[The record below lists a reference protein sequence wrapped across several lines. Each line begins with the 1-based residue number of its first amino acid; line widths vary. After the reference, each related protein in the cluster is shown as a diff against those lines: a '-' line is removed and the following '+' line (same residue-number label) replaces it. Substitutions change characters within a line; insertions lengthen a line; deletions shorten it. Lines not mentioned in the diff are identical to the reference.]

1 MNLIACIKQIVK
13 ERGIEEI
20 AKPTFLGLLCDY
32 GAFEEESN
40 EAAIKHILKLWLGNG
55 KMEKISKMSASD
67 SQWKIDVSDIIHQTE
82 TEGFK
87 KEVASDLLHKLLLG
101 IGIVGSSFD
110 WDKEFITRKTINI
123 PQSIKQ
129 QKIYYNEWEKIEHQK
144 QIEREA
150 YFREKETK
158 EKIEAERE
166 KREKRRETRAKVL
179 WGITIGMSALL
190 LVSVIVYCYCRIV
203 DSGHELVWGTLSL
216 VSIVV
221 GMVTS
226 IVAGI
231 LDYDIE
237 RVLWGITIGMS
248 ALLLVSVIVYC
259 YCRIV
264 DSGNEMVWGTL
275 SLVSIVVGMVT
286 AIIAGVLDGVIGEV
300 FLGITGL
307 MAAIFIVSLIVIIIG
322 WIAGTGHKE
331 IWNLLCL
338 ISLCTGIVS
347 YILGL
352 VFDD

>member
-1 MNLIACIKQIVK
+1 MNLITCIKLIVK
-13 ERGIEEI
+13 ERGVEEI
-20 AKPTFLGLLCDY
+20 AKSTFLGILCDY

-55 KMEKISKMSASD
+55 KLAKISRMSSSD
-67 SQWKIDVSDIIHQTE
+67 SQWKIDVSNIIHQTE
-82 TEGFK
+82 TEGFQ

-110 WDKEFITRKTINI
+110 WDKEFGAKKTISI
-123 PQSIKQ
+123 TQSTKR
-129 QKIYYNEWEKIEHQK
+129 QKIDNGWERVQR
-144 QIEREA
+144 QQQ
-150 YFREKETK
+150 
-158 EKIEAERE
+158 RE
-166 KREKRRETRAKVL
+166 KRKAERAAKRAKSRQEKNRKKALLKTALRKKEDGFRLKDDEERVYQDYLKRIETRPTVL

-231 LDYDIE
+231 LDDVIE
-237 RVLWGITIGMS
+237 KVF
-248 ALLLVSVIVYC
+248 Y
-259 YCRIV
+259 
-264 DSGNEMVWGTL
+264 
-275 SLVSIVVGMVT
+275 SI
-286 AIIAGVLDGVIGEV
+286 A
-300 FLGITGL
+300 GL

-338 ISLCTGIVS
+338 ISLCTGIVL